1 MATDISKLL
10 NKQPNSSQQA
20 ATETV
25 PANEKVTSDE
35 WNTLVQAVQENQA
48 SVKVVKMGTNEYK
61 PVDGVVTLPYTA
73 EGSEV
78 SLKTTDDLKSM
89 VSITGKATLHLLYI
103 STSAGYDTGNSG
115 VLYIQTYAN
124 GQWTTQGTMAMA
136 SKNIEADYDE
146 IDITSYLSTGSNRVR
161 VYVYDEGF
169 GTQSNPIIFESIVLT
184 TTCWRN

>member
-35 WNTLVQAVQENQA
+35 WNTLVQAVQENQV

-89 VSITGKATLHLLYI
+89 VSITGKATLHLLYTSI
-103 STSAGYDTGNSG
+103 SAGYDTASG
-115 VLYIQTYAN
+115 LRKV
-124 GQWTTQGTMAMA
+124 QWRWLPRISQLTMM
-136 SKNIEADYDE
+136 KLILPVIYQ
-146 IDITSYLSTGSNRVR
+146 LV
-161 VYVYDEGF
+161 V
-169 GTQSNPIIFESIVLT
+169 IVCVCTFMMKGLALNQI
-184 TTCWRN
+184 R

>member
-89 VSITGKATLHLLYI
+89 VSITGKATLHLLYT
-103 STSAGYDTGNSG
+103 STSAGYDTAQ
-115 VLYIQTYAN
+115 I
-124 GQWTTQGTMAMA
+124 GTM
-136 SKNIEADYDE
+136 KLIPKKEDIDLLKDDYEQMKQMIFGE
-146 IDITSYLSTGSNRVR
+146 IPN
-161 VYVYDEGF
+161 
-169 GTQSNPIIFESIVLT
+169 FEEVIYTIQKMEKEINKL
-184 TTCWRN
+184 